1 LQLERQVK
9 ALEYRMQGQPK
20 ADVEAD
26 MRGQYEIMDTYVDR
40 ELHRIL
46 TPDQLNRWHTD
57 SK

>member
-1 LQLERQVK
+1 
-9 ALEYRMQGQPK
+9 
-20 ADVEAD
+20 VEAD